1 MKLTCIL
8 VFLYSLV
15 YLITHTEIPLH
26 EDGEA
31 QIKNFVPSHG
41 LTSPEAARLLEIHGK
56 NELVEIKKPKVKSK
70 YMLNIIV
77 IKVNF

>member
-1 MKLTCIL
+1 MCETHLYSCIL
-8 VFLYSLV
+8 VFNY
-15 YLITHTEIPLH
+15 TEIPLH